1 MGIHCIKRN
10 VWYYKVL
17 QYWTFFQYKQH
28 CSNVDDTGLVSDELV
43 EKLMTWKAEYQ
54 RGKSLDETD
63 VCSDH
68 MRSPECVIKEENMSD
83 WCPLDSINWYA
94 FFLSPSIYIGHI
106 DMGFNTD
113 KWTFAVIVDDQ
124 ARLSTANLRKA
135 PMISIR
141 PVDFDAC
148 CVLYVL
154 EFVLFFF

>member
-1 MGIHCIKRN
+1 MSSKR
-10 VWYYKVL
+10 KTC
-17 QYWTFFQYKQH
+17 Q
-28 CSNVDDTGLVSDELV
+28 
-43 EKLMTWKAEYQ
+43 
-54 RGKSLDETD
+54 TD
-63 VCSDH
+63 V
-68 MRSPECVIKEENMSD
+68 
-83 WCPLDSINWYA
+83 PLIPLIDMH

-154 EFVLFFF
+154 EFVLFFFLTIFFYFTGNWSYSTVNVQL